1 MGDCW
6 NNWPDDWDKLTI
18 IGQNREKD
26 GRNEDVDATL
36 LPRINNVQNFLDK
49 NHRLR
54 IIFNSGKNSK
64 FIKQTS
70 VSVILNRYNN
80 IKF

>member
-1 MGDCW
+1 MGDCS

-36 LPRINNVQNFLDK
+36 LPRINNHVQNFLDK

-70 VSVILNRYNN
+70 VILNRYNN